1 VPTGGAGVAY
11 PAGSCNVT
19 TVRIFLA
26 TVVFLVPFYRA
37 PTGAPIQTVEAK
49 AEAST

>member
-1 VPTGGAGVAY
+1 VAL
-11 PAGSCNVT
+11 PAGSCRVT

-26 TVVFLVPFYRA
+26 TGGSVPFYRA
-37 PTGAPIQTVEAK
+37 LVRAPIQTAGAK